1 MSDSIVT
8 MVYSFDCDGVVLNS
22 NKLKI
27 DAMLKAILSCG
38 FSRPKA
44 ESCVGFFQ
52 HNFGLSRYFHVNYFL
67 ENILLVSGKARD
79 SYEEEI
85 LKNYS
90 EILSKTYANAEFCNG
105 FVDFMESLCGPCNI
119 VSSSDQTE
127 LTEVLKHKG
136 LRSKVDYILGSPVSK
151 KDNLINLKKSY
162 PMDTLHTYY
171 GDSTADLIAAKEAG
185 YNFVGILGYSMV
197 AGELKTQC
205 LAENYQFINVF
216 TDLL

>member
-1 MSDSIVT
+1 
-8 MVYSFDCDGVVLNS
+8 
-22 NKLKI
+22 
-27 DAMLKAILSCG
+27 
-38 FSRPKA
+38 
-44 ESCVGFFQ
+44 
-52 HNFGLSRYFHVNYFL
+52 
-67 ENILLVSGKARD
+67 
-79 SYEEEI
+79 
-85 LKNYS
+85 
-90 EILSKTYANAEFCNG
+90 
-105 FVDFMESLCGPCNI
+105 
-119 VSSSDQTE
+119 
-127 LTEVLKHKG
+127 
-136 LRSKVDYILGSPVSK
+136 VSK